1 MLLIIV
7 IKKMSIF
14 SFSSENMFL
23 KLVEDEIFFN
33 YGKWQKQNKT
43 IWKFRYVK
51 WEVIKNVRFIPFL
64 SPFHGK
70 PRTTTL

>member
-1 MLLIIV
+1 
-7 IKKMSIF
+7 
-14 SFSSENMFL
+14 MFL

-51 WEVIKNVRFIPFL
+51 WEVIKNVGFIPFL